1 MFGFKFRK
9 KDKGADIGRLHGKS
23 IRYVSERLDG
33 GDIVIGKSGSLT
45 VKDGEIL
52 VFASSE
58 IVFRADTDKVTAAE
72 LLSGDGVILT
82 GEDKTK
88 DGETRTVV
96 VYYTYYM

>member
-1 MFGFKFRK
+1 MFGFKFKK
-9 KDKGADIGRLHGKS
+9 KDKGADIGRLHGKA
-23 IRYVSERLDG
+23 IRYVSERAEE

-58 IVFRADTDKVTAAE
+58 IVFRADTGSIKASE
-72 LLSGDGVILT
+72 LLSGDGVILS
-82 GEDKTK
+82 GPDKTCGGK
-88 DGETRTVV
+88 ERTVV